1 MEKLIKKLE
10 QNTEMIKAIML
21 ENEVLTALIEKIK
34 NEEISD

>member
-10 QNTEMIKAIML
+10 QNTETIKAIML

-34 NEEISD
+34 DEEISD

>member
-1 MEKLIKKLE
+1 MEHLIKKLE